1 MIQRIQTLYLLLA
14 AGVLAAA
21 LFLPLGWFVTDA
33 GLAVAAFKPLG
44 VTPLSADGASHS
56 TWGLFCILLLSAVI
70 LLATIFLYRNRM
82 LQVRM
87 AIFTGLLLVGYY
99 LAFVVFLFM
108 LKSHFELGYRIGWA
122 LCLPA
127 VSIILCYLAFRAIYK
142 DEVMVR
148 ASDRLRG

>member
-14 AGVLAAA
+14 VGVLAAA
-21 LFLPLGWFVTDA
+21 LFLPLGHFVSDA
-33 GLAVAAFKPLG
+33 GVTVSVFKPLG
-44 VTPLSADGASHS
+44 VTMYGDGGAFHA
-56 TWGLFCILLLSAVI
+56 TWGLFCVLLLSCVV

-87 AIFTGLLLVGYY
+87 AIFSALLLVGYY
-99 LAFVVFLFM
+99 LAFFAFLFM
-108 LKSHFELGYRIGWA
+108 LKSDMAANYRIGWS

-127 VSIILCYLAFRAIYK
+127 IGIILCYLAFRAIYK